1 VREGRDGAAEM
12 GTGTVDDEQ
21 SAPVKERRGSRG
33 RPVSGEGVNREDEAE
48 KEREGDRVII
58 TVESFC
64 RGIFQNDWAHCR
76 NGGMPCSFAIR
87 RGLRIARRCEG
98 KRRERAKEE
107 GRPVY
112 PEERVE
118 GERDLCFSYGGV
130 RIGETYISR
139 SYQ

>member
-1 VREGRDGAAEM
+1 M

-33 RPVSGEGVNREDEAE
+33 RSVSGEGVNREDEAE

-98 KRRERAKEE
+98 KRRK
-107 GRPVY
+107 G
-112 PEERVE
+112 E
-118 GERDLCFSYGGV
+118 GERRRAPRVSRRTRRGGEGFMLLV
-130 RIGETYISR
+130 RRGADWGDVHIAVVPIGKKEN
-139 SYQ
+139 

>member
-1 VREGRDGAAEM
+1 M

-76 NGGMPCSFAIR
+76 NGGMPCSFAI
-87 RGLRIARRCEG
+87 GGSELPADAREREG
-98 KRRERAKEE
+98 RERAKEE

-112 PEERVE
+112 PEENA
-118 GERDLCFSYGGV
+118 
-130 RIGETYISR
+130 
-139 SYQ
+139 